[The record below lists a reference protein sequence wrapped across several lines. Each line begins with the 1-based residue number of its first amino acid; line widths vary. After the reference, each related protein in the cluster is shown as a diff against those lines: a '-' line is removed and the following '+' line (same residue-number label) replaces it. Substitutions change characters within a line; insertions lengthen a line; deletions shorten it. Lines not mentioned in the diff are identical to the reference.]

1 MKLLTDRRPRA
12 PAAALLQPRQESAA
26 LPARRNLGHKQI
38 CQALRA
44 KTPLAVSI
52 AMVLWPQ
59 IFPQTRWTRRF
70 RLGHRP
76 AAAIV
81 QLPPQRRNPH
91 SFASNH
97 RFVQSLSRRQL
108 EWLPAQKIHKKRGS
122 LPPKPRVRT
131 TGFPGGPPGRR
142 PDSREHIS
150 DALSRKAFAATRAT
164 RGNHFA
170 PAGSGHPCA
179 KPVPALAHKL
189 AGLICPLHRAAPSY

>member
-1 MKLLTDRRPRA
+1 MKLLMDRRPRA

-122 LPPKPRVRT
+122 LPPKPRIRT
-131 TGFPGGPPGRR
+131 TGFPGALRVADRTLANISQTHYPERR
-142 PDSREHIS
+142 LRP
-150 DALSRKAFAATRAT
+150 RA
-164 RGNHFA
+164 R
-170 PAGSGHPCA
+170 
-179 KPVPALAHKL
+179 
-189 AGLICPLHRAAPSY
+189 RAAITLRPPAVAILARNPCRRLRTSLLG